1 MISASNG
8 WRAQVRAGGDR
19 AVAEERQAHK
29 PYDGGAP
36 RVDVDGGELRAP
48 VVHRRL
54 QSAE

>member
-8 WRAQVRAGGDR
+8 WWAQVRAGGDR